1 MLLTFSLQWN
11 QDKSQSRGQL
21 SSSVLISVYSEH
33 LCSLVFLLDCKR
45 KSQELCFH
53 LSATKNKS
61 YLTADSKRRR
71 VKNTSVKH
79 FISLL
84 LPCIAA
90 SRTWHR
96 RGTQSPSC
104 PSRADSALTWTRK
117 TEVPFFSHLFSMTCR
132 LSFAQ
137 WLFHSWWEHR
147 PLHRPTQL
155 IGGSLSHHSSS
166 CRPWD

>member
-1 MLLTFSLQWN
+1 MLLTFYLQWN

-79 FISLL
+79 FVSLL

-90 SRTWHR
+90 CRTWHR

-117 TEVPFFSHLFSMTCR
+117 TEVPFFSHLFSISTMPALCISILLCSTTPGSNLTGR
-132 LSFAQ
+132 ALLPSVHAQ
-137 WLFHSWWEHR
+137 HL
-147 PLHRPTQL
+147 
-155 IGGSLSHHSSS
+155 
-166 CRPWD
+166 

>member
-90 SRTWHR
+90 CRTWHR

-117 TEVPFFSHLFSMTCR
+117 TEVPFFSHLFSISTMPALCSSILLCSTGSNLTGR
-132 LSFAQ
+132 APLPSVHAQ
-137 WLFHSWWEHR
+137 HL
-147 PLHRPTQL
+147 
-155 IGGSLSHHSSS
+155 
-166 CRPWD
+166 